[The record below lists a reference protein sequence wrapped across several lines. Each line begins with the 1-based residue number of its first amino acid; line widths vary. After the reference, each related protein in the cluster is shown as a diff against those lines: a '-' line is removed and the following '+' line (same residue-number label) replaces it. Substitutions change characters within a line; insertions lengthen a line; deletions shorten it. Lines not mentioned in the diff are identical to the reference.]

1 MESSA
6 TDTINNIIGIGS
18 GVSALLFTIAIVG
31 WILSVILFFKIWGMT
46 NDVREMKEMIRGVI
60 DAEYTRGEEEEA
72 AKHRDN
78 KSDFWVWN
86 KAPFRRNKQVVSEE
100 VASSMTD
107 GLSDNS
113 REGQDESGRHR
124 EK

>member
-6 TDTINNIIGIGS
+6 TDTINNIISIGS

-46 NDVREMKEMIRGVI
+46 NDVREMKEMIRDVI
-60 DAEYTRGEEEEA
+60 DAEYTRGDEEVA

-78 KSDFWVWN
+78 KSDF
-86 KAPFRRNKQVVSEE
+86 
-100 VASSMTD
+100 
-107 GLSDNS
+107 
-113 REGQDESGRHR
+113 
-124 EK
+124 